1 MATKDE
7 SLHLEL
13 KHLQSFYHFLED
25 EIPCQQTFAHMANS
39 GYLQVSTLFENAIA
53 NCNHNI
59 NVTSSEG
66 KDFSD
71 GSDAK
76 LVTVRT
82 SSYGEKYSAPV
93 ANTHSKIG
101 LLRVQV
107 YERKQDKF
115 YYFVIPNVAYRDIP
129 SSSNI
134 EIPFYIDGTPR
145 RQNRCS
151 TNWWKYEV
159 STFTEMAT
167 RHSANTFYA
176 MEVA

>member
-1 MATKDE
+1 MATKDD

-25 EIPCQQTFAHMANS
+25 EIQCQQTFAHMANS

-53 NCNHNI
+53 NCNPNL
-59 NVTSSEG
+59 NVTSCDG

-71 GSDAK
+71 GSDGK

-82 SSYGEKYSAPV
+82 SSYGETYSAPV
-93 ANTHSKIG
+93 TNIHSKIG

-115 YYFVIPNVAYRDIP
+115 YYFVIPHVAYRDIP

-134 EIPFYIDGTPR
+134 EIPFYMDGMPR

-167 RHSANTFYA
+167 RQSANTFYV